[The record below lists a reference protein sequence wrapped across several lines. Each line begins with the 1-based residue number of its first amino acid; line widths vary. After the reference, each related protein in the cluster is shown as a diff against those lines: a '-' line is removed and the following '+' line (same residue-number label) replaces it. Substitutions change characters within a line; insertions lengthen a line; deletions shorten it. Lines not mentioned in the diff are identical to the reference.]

1 MAYNRRNILKRIID
15 IQTVTLEHTNRGVT
29 QEWVYNNI
37 VFPNYRISRSCYYA
51 YLGTNAKAE
60 LKRLD
65 DASQKQMS
73 LF

>member
-1 MAYNRRNILKRIID
+1 MKRIID
-15 IQTVTLEHTNRGVT
+15 IQTVTLEHTDRGVT

-37 VFPNYRISRSCYYA
+37 VFPTYRISRSCYYA

-65 DASQKQMS
+65 ENASKQLN

>member
-15 IQTVTLEHTNRGVT
+15 IQDTTLEHTARGVT
-29 QEWVYNNI
+29 QEWVYNNLI
-37 VFPNYRISRSCYYA
+37 FPTYRISRSCYYA
-51 YLGTNAKAE
+51 YLGTNAKME

-65 DASQKQMS
+65 DCHHNQLS